1 MEVKKQQ
8 QKMNTV
14 ETDTQ
19 KYINMRCC
27 SKIQSELVDV
37 N

>member
-14 ETDTQ
+14 KTDTQ
-19 KYINMRCC
+19 KNINVKCC
-27 SKIQSELVDV
+27 SRIQSELVDI